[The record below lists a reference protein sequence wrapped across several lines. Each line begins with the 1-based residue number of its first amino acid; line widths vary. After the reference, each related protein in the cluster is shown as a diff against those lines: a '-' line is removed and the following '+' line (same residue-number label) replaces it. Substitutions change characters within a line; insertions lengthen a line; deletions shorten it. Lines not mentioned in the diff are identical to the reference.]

1 MKAIDPIDKLITE
14 WSWRCKKGYPDL
26 NNPEDMAIL
35 KEVLYQYDISLE
47 EVEERIEEQEEVT
60 VDMLVDLI
68 KSRSDVFDQKFLT
81 RMYKAVQNKG
91 KGHTSGIID
100 ILKKKNLDF
109 AIDKIIGSAERAHV
123 EDMLYDYLTGEKK
136 VDVKD
141 LLSASGTSLTD
152 FFKERTNFPA
162 EFLQNILS
170 ISAVSRKTGNVGAGE
185 VLLALL
191 LKDGEKPRDKGD
203 VSAGG
208 KDIEV
213 KAGGA
218 PLFGQRETL
227 FKLYEELEERFEIK
241 PGPGATGKGS
251 ESLPRYIARIA
262 SNVENINTRELN
274 NLVRKHFSYPVN
286 LSGVNLKNIDD
297 INKALKTGYVQEFFK
312 LEPSDYIMYI
322 SPKGNIFRT
331 YTPDEFLKAV
341 VDGELKMARFG
352 ANRPTPEIRGFN

>member
-35 KEVLYQYDISLE
+35 KEVLYQYDITLE

-60 VDMLVDLI
+60 VDMLIDLI
-68 KSRSDVFDQKFLT
+68 KSRRDVFDTKFLT

-109 AIDKIIGSAERAHV
+109 AIEKIIGSAERAHV
-123 EDMLYDYLTGEKK
+123 EDVLYTYLTGDKK
-136 VDVKD
+136 VDIKD
-141 LLSASGTSLTD
+141 LIASSGNSLTD
-152 FFKERTNFPA
+152 FFKERTDFPQ
-162 EFLQNILS
+162 EFLQNILT

-191 LKDGEKPRDKGD
+191 LKDGEKPSKGD
-203 VSAGG
+203 VSASGV
-208 KDIEV
+208 DIEV
-213 KAGGA
+213 KAGEA

-227 FKLYEELEERFEIK
+227 FKLYQELEEKFGVK
-241 PGPGATGKGS
+241 PGVGATGKGS
-251 ESLPRYIARIA
+251 ESLPRFITRIA
-262 SNVENINTRELN
+262 NTVDSLNTRELT

-286 LSGVNLKNIDD
+286 LNGVDLKSIDD
-297 INKALKTGYVQEFFK
+297 INKALKTGYVEEFFK

-322 SPKGNIFRT
+322 SPKGNTFRT

-341 VDGELKMARFG
+341 IDGELKMARFG
-352 ANRPTPEIRGFN
+352 ANRPTPEIRGFSK